1 VPYGESSWDGF
12 VSDPSGNRHHGNT
25 SILDLLEPQALELL
39 RFPSSFTLGESKGVV
54 SVVSWDGVLLVP
66 LTVVGNT
73 FEPSGHEEDLE
84 PSGSGDHLDGIKRG
98 SRGDVGE
105 SDTGGGGKKP
115 SRVGGRA
122 EDIGSGR
129 SKVKGEMD
137 TELLDHESNSG
148 NHGNT
153 AVLNLGVL
161 EPFEG
166 IRAGILQD
174 GSSQR
179 WAFVSGL
186 NTYTEG
192 VVEGGHLGNG
202 GDVTGNGGRGE
213 SGGSSEHGDEG
224 GGDLHG

>member
-1 VPYGESSWDGF
+1 MSS
-12 VSDPSGNRHHGNT
+12 
-25 SILDLLEPQALELL
+25 AL
-39 RFPSSFTLGESKGVV
+39 P
-54 SVVSWDGVLLVP
+54 P
-66 LTVVGNT
+66 
-73 FEPSGHEEDLE
+73 
-84 PSGSGDHLDGIKRG
+84 
-98 SRGDVGE
+98 
-105 SDTGGGGKKP
+105 GGGGKKP

-129 SKVKGEMD
+129 SKVKREMD

-166 IRAGILQD
+166 IRASILQD